1 MKLLSVDLGTRN
13 LAWCILH
20 RTPSSEA
27 QWAVAPF
34 HGFCVSIESWRLVD
48 IVEEGSTETAEV
60 NLNEIDI
67 AKVVPWF
74 TAVLRKYREELT
86 CGVELA
92 LIEAQPTGRFVPGAS
107 KTISNVKTKVLSH
120 ILQSFLLDHGV
131 SDVRFISPKV
141 KLKDAKHLMDD
152 PSDYRQH
159 KKAARTLTDTC
170 VAVID
175 ANTPAS
181 SWQTWWTD
189 RTGKR
194 DDLADAL
201 LQGICA
207 KLKTPQKPKT
217 VKAPKKKKGKV
228 EAPAIPAPDF
238 ELDV

>member
-1 MKLLSVDLGTRN
+1 MKILSVDLGTRN

-20 RTPSSEA
+20 REPSPAPEWK
-27 QWAVAPF
+27 QAPF
-34 HGFCVSIESWRLVD
+34 HGYRVSIDAWRLVD
-48 IVEEGSTETAEV
+48 IVEEGSAEVEEV

-86 CGVELA
+86 GGIQTA
-92 LIEAQPTGRFVPGAS
+92 FIEAQPTGRFVPGAS

-131 SDVRFISPKV
+131 EDVRFISPKV

-159 KKAARTLTDTC
+159 KKAARTLTDSC
-170 VAVID
+170 VAHID
-175 ANTPAS
+175 RCNAGSTWN
-181 SWQTWWTD
+181 TWWSE
-189 RTGKR
+189 RVGKR

-207 KLKTPQKPKT
+207 KLSKPK
-217 VKAPKKKKGKV
+217 VKKAKTEKRAKKAKV
-228 EAPAIPAPDF
+228 TPVPIPAPDF
-238 ELDV
+238 ELEV